1 MDLARRY
8 PFPWHGARYWRHAA
22 ASAAVLAGVLLAL
35 VAVVPRLP
43 FLREPA
49 SRGAVPQ
56 AQGWWQRYRNET
68 DRYVLALP
76 PDWRVLPLDPE
87 AVPAPGESAS
97 PAEAEVL
104 ARLAEAAREQR
115 AAGWGVWAA
124 AAPDHPLGDATTLNV
139 IRQPLGRPISAEE
152 FARASLASLKEVAG
166 PLTRYSQE
174 WLSLT
179 PGKALR
185 VKAVVRPA
193 SDGREFTLVQYYLVR
208 GSDGYVIT
216 GIAPAGEGRQIDTFE
231 AIVRSLRWTV

>member
-8 PFPWHGARYWRHAA
+8 QFPWHGAPFWRQAA

-35 VAVVPRLP
+35 VVVVPRLP

-49 SRGAVPQ
+49 SRRAVPQ
-56 AQGWWQRYRNET
+56 AQGWWQRHRNET

-87 AVPAPGESAS
+87 AVPAASESAS
-97 PAEAEVL
+97 PGEAEVF
-104 ARLAEAAREQR
+104 ARMAEAARDER

-124 AAPDHPLGDATTLNV
+124 AAPDGPLGDTTTLNV
-139 IRQPLGRPISAEE
+139 VRQPLERPISAEQ

-166 PLTRYSQE
+166 PSIRYSQE

-185 VKAVVRPA
+185 VEAVVRPTP
-193 SDGREFTLVQYYLVR
+193 DGREFTLVQYYLVKGR
-208 GSDGYVIT
+208 DGYVIT
-216 GIAPAGEGRQIDTFE
+216 GIAPAGEERQIETFE

>member
-8 PFPWHGARYWRHAA
+8 PFPWRGARFWRHAA

-35 VAVVPRLP
+35 VVVVPRLP
-43 FLREPA
+43 FLREPP
-49 SRGAVPQ
+49 SRRAVPQ

-87 AVPAPGESAS
+87 TVPAPGESPD

-124 AAPDHPLGDATTLNV
+124 AASDGPLGNATTLNV
-139 IRQPLGRPISAEE
+139 VRQPLERPAAPEQ

-166 PLTRYSQE
+166 PLGRYSQE

-185 VKAVVRPA
+185 VMAVLRPTP
-193 SDGREFTLVQYYLVR
+193 DGPEFTLVQYYLVR
-208 GSDGYVIT
+208 GSNGYVIT
-216 GIAPAGEGRQIDTFE
+216 GVAPAGEERQIDTFD

>member
-8 PFPWHGARYWRHAA
+8 HFPWHGAPFWRHAA
-22 ASAAVLAGVLLAL
+22 ASAAVLAAVLLAL
-35 VAVVPRLP
+35 VVVVPRLP
-43 FLREPA
+43 FLREPT
-49 SRGAVPQ
+49 SRHAVPQ
-56 AQGWWQRYRNET
+56 ALGWWQRHRNET
-68 DRYVLALP
+68 DHYVLALP

-87 AVPAPGESAS
+87 AVPPPGESPN

-104 ARLAEAAREQR
+104 ARLVEAARDER

-124 AAPDHPLGDATTLNV
+124 AAPDGPLGDATTLNV
-139 IRQPLGRPISAEE
+139 VRQPLERPAAPEE
-152 FARASLASLKEVAG
+152 FARASLASLREVAS
-166 PLTRYSQE
+166 PLVRLSQE

-185 VKAVVRPA
+185 VEAVVRPTPN
-193 SDGREFTLVQYYLVR
+193 GREFTLVQYYLVR

-216 GIAPAGEGRQIDTFE
+216 GIARAGEERQLGTFE